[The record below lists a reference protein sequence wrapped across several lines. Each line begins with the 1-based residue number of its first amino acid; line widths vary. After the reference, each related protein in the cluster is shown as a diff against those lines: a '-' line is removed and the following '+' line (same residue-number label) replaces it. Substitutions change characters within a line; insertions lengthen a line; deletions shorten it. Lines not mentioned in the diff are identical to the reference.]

1 MSGTRYLYLARHGE
15 ALPDQSGLTEK
26 GRRQAELL
34 GRRVRDVP
42 FSAFHHSPLPR
53 AVQTAQLIGEQLKTN
68 IPLEVSEAA
77 GDYLP
82 YLPKKAELPADSA
95 DFLLSFLAQF
105 TPEEVKAGPVLGR
118 QALELFTGP
127 VDGADD
133 RHELLVTHNFQV
145 GWLVGN
151 AVDAPNW
158 RWLSL
163 NHCNAA
169 LTVLR
174 YTPGRPSTILVY
186 NDMRHLPTTLRWTG
200 TPAKSLVKG
209 L

>member
-1 MSGTRYLYLARHGE
+1 MSATRYLYVARHGE

-34 GRRVRDVP
+34 GRRLRDVP

-53 AVQTAQLIGEQLKTN
+53 AVQTAGLIGQQLN
-68 IPLEVSEAA
+68 ANVSPEVSEAA
-77 GDYLP
+77 GDYIP
-82 YLPKKAELPADSA
+82 SAPKKAELPADSA
-95 DFLLSFLAQF
+95 AFLLNFLAQF
-105 TPEEVKAGPVLGR
+105 TPEELTEGPVLAAK
-118 QALELFTGP
+118 ALELFTGP
-127 VDGADD
+127 ADGADD

-145 GWLVGN
+145 GWLVSC
-151 AVDAPNW
+151 AMDAPNW

-174 YTPGRPSTILVY
+174 YTPGRPSSILFY
-186 NDMRHLPTTLRWTG
+186 NDMRHLPADLRWTG
-200 TPAKSLVKG
+200 FPPELHI
-209 L
+209 